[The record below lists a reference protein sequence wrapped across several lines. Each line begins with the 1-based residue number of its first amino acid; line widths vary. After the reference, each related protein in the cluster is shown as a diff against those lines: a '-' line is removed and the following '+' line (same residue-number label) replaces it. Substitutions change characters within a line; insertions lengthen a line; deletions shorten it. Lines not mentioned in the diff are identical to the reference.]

1 MSDNSFGIR
10 ETNITIIIN
19 YLRFWSVSTFTV
31 SNESSL
37 DLFPDAGRLF
47 MTFSACWDATS
58 SNLEVSSFIDS
69 SSVASFECRLPAS
82 DTPCIGT
89 FGIDI
94 SDDIEDGKQKYMAN
108 HEKKKYNIFG
118 CNVDG

>member
-1 MSDNSFGIR
+1 M
-10 ETNITIIIN
+10 
-19 YLRFWSVSTFTV
+19 STFTV
-31 SNESSL
+31 SSESSL

-82 DTPCIGT
+82 ETLCIGT

-94 SDDIEDGKQKYMAN
+94 SGDIKDGKQKYMAKQ
-108 HEKKKYNIFG
+108 KKRNI
-118 CNVDG
+118 

>member
-1 MSDNSFGIR
+1 MMSDNSFGIR
-10 ETNITIIIN
+10 ETIITIIIN
-19 YLRFWSVSTFTV
+19 YLRFWSISTFTV

-94 SDDIEDGKQKYMAN
+94 SGDNKRWESKNIWQI
-108 HEKKKYNIFG
+108 KKKNIFG
-118 CNVDG
+118 CNFDG

>member
-1 MSDNSFGIR
+1 M
-10 ETNITIIIN
+10 
-19 YLRFWSVSTFTV
+19 STFTV
-31 SNESSL
+31 SSESSL

-82 DTPCIGT
+82 ETLCIGT

-94 SDDIEDGKQKYMAN
+94 SDDIKDGKQKYITN
-108 HEKKKYNIFG
+108 QEKNKYMYAFG

>member
-1 MSDNSFGIR
+1 ML
-10 ETNITIIIN
+10 TIIIN
-19 YLRFWSVSTFTV
+19 YLRFWSISTFTV

-82 DTPCIGT
+82 ETLCIGT

-94 SDDIEDGKQKYMAN
+94 SGDNKRWESKNIWQI
-108 HEKKKYNIFG
+108 KKKIWM
-118 CNVDG
+118 

>member
-1 MSDNSFGIR
+1 MSDFGIR
-10 ETNITIIIN
+10 ETIIIIIIN
-19 YLRFWSVSTFTV
+19 YLRFWSISTFTV

-94 SDDIEDGKQKYMAN
+94 SGDNKRWESKIYGKSRKR
-108 HEKKKYNIFG
+108 EIFFG